1 MRDTFR
7 WAAMM
12 RACGRTTLLLRAGG
26 NLTPWFSVPVLMAS
40 ALPLPGQAT
49 VAMVADLVG
58 AAAFEDGRPLGIT
71 SDIPALRAFT
81 VARGG
86 RLVLIRMATGDQ
98 FVFVGPCQ
106 VRFNA
111 KGQPEGAR
119 PAEVKPLASLQK
131 GLVPVKLQHLAQ
143 AGLIM
148 REKSRPDTPRDIP
161 RRVVERE
168 PTLDDELEKLRPK
181 ADATF
186 IERVVFATLVDRYG
200 RRREARK
207 LWKALA
213 QERPGDATLRALA
226 EESRSLVED

>member
-12 RACGRTTLLLRAGG
+12 RACGRTTFLLRAGA
-26 NLTPWFSVPVLMAS
+26 NLSPWLSVPALMAS
-40 ALPLPGQAT
+40 ALPLAGQAT
-49 VAMVADLVG
+49 VAMVADLAG

-71 SDIPALRAFT
+71 TDIPALRSFT

-98 FVFVGPCQ
+98 FVFVGPCN

-111 KGQPEGAR
+111 EGQPQGAR

-148 REKSRPDTPRDIP
+148 REKSMPEVRRDP
-161 RRVVERE
+161 ARREVERE

-181 ADATF
+181 ADAAF
-186 IERVVFATLVDRYG
+186 VERVVFATLVDRYG
-200 RRREARK
+200 RRNEARK

-226 EESRSLVED
+226 EE